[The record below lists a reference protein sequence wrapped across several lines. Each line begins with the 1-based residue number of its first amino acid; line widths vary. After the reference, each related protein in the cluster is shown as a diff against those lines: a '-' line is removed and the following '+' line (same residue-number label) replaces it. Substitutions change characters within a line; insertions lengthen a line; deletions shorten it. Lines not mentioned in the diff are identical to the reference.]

1 MRALIRVGRDRETAK
16 IMRQVNRMVNNAYK
30 DDESTTDRFWKL
42 YEWMEKKGKYLVDK
56 YDCPASVIDSLVFRL
71 YKEGYLHDEDEEMTN
86 EVREMIARLEAVFSK
101 LEDE

>member
-16 IMRQVNRMVNNAYK
+16 IMRQFSSMVNNAYK

-42 YEWMEKKGKYLVDK
+42 YEWMEKKGKYLVNK

-71 YKEGYLHDEDEEMTN
+71 YREGYLQDDDEEMTD
-86 EVREMIARLEAVFSK
+86 EVRDMIARYEAVFSNLK
-101 LEDE
+101 DK